1 MGAPVGAQP
10 LHTASF
16 GNGFGE
22 RPMVDGVEAV
32 AGGEQLREDDEVGF
46 PCERLDVIERASQ
59 VALRVTQTGLD

>member
-1 MGAPVGAQP
+1 
-10 LHTASF
+10 
-16 GNGFGE
+16 
-22 RPMVDGVEAV
+22 MVDGVEAV